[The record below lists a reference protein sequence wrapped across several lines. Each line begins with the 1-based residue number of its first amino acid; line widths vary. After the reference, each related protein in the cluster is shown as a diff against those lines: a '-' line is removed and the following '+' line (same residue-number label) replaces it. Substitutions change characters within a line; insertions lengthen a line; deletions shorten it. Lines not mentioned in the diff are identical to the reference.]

1 MSEELRKGEF
11 SGSER
16 RENFL
21 EVKESEPTSRLSS
34 GRV

>member
-11 SGSER
+11 S
-16 RENFL
+16 
-21 EVKESEPTSRLSS
+21 EVKEEEFSEVKERVSPLRLSS